1 MGMLKRRVQP
11 EDVIINCSKDSKI
24 PKPPEGHKWK
34 EVRHD
39 KNVSVQR
46 ILCLFLMFSGF
57 ECQNMHIY
65 TRYVENVPKICL

>member
-24 PKPPEGHKWK
+24 PKPPDGHKWK

-39 KNVSVQR
+39 KNVSVQC
-46 ILCLFLMFSGF
+46 ILCSFLLFSGF
-57 ECQNMHIY
+57 ECQNVHNY
-65 TRYVENVPKICL
+65 TRYVQKVPEICL